1 MTARERAALAGIVY
15 RIRYNK
21 LGYGRLEVETKRER
35 ISFVGEI
42 NGGKI
47 NVRVEMGGDSNAQI
61 WDSSADKNF
70 EDFEIRYYYQS
81 GIDTYIRV
89 KSSDDFRNFEG
100 ESRSSQRGMIKHFQG
115 VFRDSSLTCEITDD
129 EERGDTR
136 YYVIH

>member
-35 ISFVGEI
+35 ISFVGDI
-42 NGGKI
+42 NGGNI
-47 NVRVEMGGDSNAQI
+47 NVRVESGGDSNAQI
-61 WDSSADKNF
+61 WHSRADKDF
-70 EDFEIRYYYQS
+70 QDFEIRYYYQG
-81 GIDTYIRV
+81 GIDTYISV
-89 KSSDDFRNFEG
+89 KSSDDFLNFEG
-100 ESRSSQRGMIKHFQG
+100 ESRPSHRGSNYRFRG

-136 YYVIH
+136 YYRIL